1 VIDWNSPVLR
11 DRFWQIVAILICIA
25 ALGTEIMEWSTYV
38 PRRMR
43 EVG

>member
-1 VIDWNSPVLR
+1 MIEWRSDRFW
-11 DRFWQIVAILICIA
+11 DRFWQIVALIICIVVVG
-25 ALGTEIMEWSTYV
+25 LEVTEWSTYV